1 MEGIRPTH
9 ALRIAIAA
17 GLGLCLSLPL
27 AAQDAGQDARANDRT
42 QASANPGAAAA
53 TPAGSGRMADERFL
67 TKATKGNEKEVAAA
81 TVALQKASSQ
91 DVREYANHLLR
102 DHQDMLV
109 KLDETAVALGVSQ
122 TRRYTAMGGWGSSE
136 ANVDASTAAGATHT
150 GGTVTGRGS
159 TGYETAGMASAD
171 ANRSSTSMTTQA
183 VPASASDDPAVRKL
197 AGLSGASFDRAF
209 ADQMVTDHKKTIAE
223 FERAS
228 DDKSLS
234 AQTRSLA
241 SNALPKLR
249 NHLAMAESL
258 QGSLTAPAR

>member
-136 ANVDASTAAGATHT
+136 ANVDASTAASSSKSKTP
-150 GGTVTGRGS
+150 GS
-159 TGYETAGMASAD
+159 
-171 ANRSSTSMTTQA
+171 SSS
-183 VPASASDDPAVRKL
+183 SASDDPAVRKL